1 MSWLVLVHWLGLF
14 LPTMRD
20 LCPHLAYILQ
30 DHVRMTVE
38 GLDAGQ
44 NLAVVAAIDKDLH
57 RGIGQVPSKTEQ
69 LRLPRCLNTW
79 HSTAEGFHYNLE
91 FL

>member
-1 MSWLVLVHWLGLF
+1 MLVSPSVLVHGLGLF
-14 LPTMRD
+14 LSTMRD

-44 NLAVVAAIDKDLH
+44 NLAVVAAIDEDLP
-57 RGIGQVPSKTEQ
+57 RGKGQVPAKTGQ
-69 LRLPRCLNTW
+69 LRLPKCLSTWIW
-79 HSTAEGFHYNLE
+79 HS
-91 FL
+91 